1 MAHRN
6 RHHLPGRIYWQRALG
21 DEDRIEVEHAAV
33 RHHQLGVAPKWHW
46 GLVEAFFVQ
55 LGAGLKAIQWAQTIL
70 IPDRP
75 HQDGHGRQSE
85 GAEQ

>member
-1 MAHRN
+1 
-6 RHHLPGRIYWQRALG
+6 
-21 DEDRIEVEHAAV
+21 
-33 RHHQLGVAPKWHW
+33 
-46 GLVEAFFVQ
+46 VEAFFVQ